1 MQFLKLKLPGAYLD
15 AFFYRGHLYLLTEEN
30 TLQVLDWNRLIERA
44 FPAPNGSGIDPLAA
58 MILTNN
64 SLVH

>member
-30 TLQVLDWNRLIERA
+30 TLQVLDWNRLIERI
-44 FPAPNGSGIDPLAA
+44 FPA
-58 MILTNN
+58 TR
-64 SLVH
+64 